1 LEKNEK
7 TMKTLRLVVEELEK
21 IEKMTK
27 GEMPFS
33 KRELKRS
40 LNFAIGRLYE
50 VLIEMQKEG

>member
-27 GEMPFS
+27 GEIPFS
-33 KRELKRS
+33 KKELKAS
-40 LNFAIGRLYE
+40 LNFAISRLYE

>member
-1 LEKNEK
+1 MEKNEK

-27 GEMPFS
+27 GEIPFS
-33 KRELKRS
+33 KRELKAT
-40 LNFAIGRLYE
+40 LNFVISRLYE

>member
-27 GEMPFS
+27 GEIPFS
-33 KRELKRS
+33 KKELKAT
-40 LNFAIGRLYE
+40 LNFVISRLYE

>member
-1 LEKNEK
+1 MEKNEK

-27 GEMPFS
+27 GEIPFS
-33 KRELKRS
+33 KKELKAT
-40 LNFAIGRLYE
+40 LNFVISRLYE

>member
-1 LEKNEK
+1 MEKNEK

-27 GEMPFS
+27 GEIPFS
-33 KRELKRS
+33 KKELKAS
-40 LNFAIGRLYE
+40 LNFAISRLYE